1 MYINDFNEYI
11 KHSTL
16 WLFADDSIIYKA
28 IRNKGHT
35 QKLQEDLT
43 STEKLEKDWLMSF
56 YPDKWSV
63 LQVTSKQNPIKFDY
77 ALHQHVLQKETST
90 KYLGV
95 TIQVDLKWNKHV
107 NNITVSATQKLNFIK
122 RNLRVNSK
130 TVKEKAYTPLV
141 RLKLEYSS
149 CLCDPHTK
157 SQIHQLKMVQCRAAR
172 YTCNRY
178 HNSVTEHSI
187 GQF

>member
-1 MYINDFNEYI
+1 MTVSYTKQYEI
-11 KHSTL
+11 KKTH
-16 WLFADDSIIYKA
+16 
-28 IRNKGHT
+28 RN
-35 QKLQEDLT
+35 LQEDLA
-43 STEKLEKDWLMSF
+43 SAAKWEKDWHMSF
-56 YPDKWSV
+56 HPDKYSV
-63 LQVTSKQNPIKFDY
+63 LQITTKQNWIKFDY

-95 TIQVDLKWNKHV
+95 TIQADLKWNKHV

-130 TVKEKAYTPLV
+130 TVKEKDYTPLV

-149 CLCDPHTK
+149 CLCDPHTND
-157 SQIHQLKMVQCRAAR
+157 QIHQLKMVQRRAAR
-172 YTCNRY
+172 YTCNRH